1 MAKNVADDVLRR
13 MNKML
18 ADREAEIQNLADMRE
33 AAEVEKANCETLVEA
48 AKDKMDLCAF
58 QDARRKAQDAQD
70 RMELYTARID
80 KISAARLVTEAESD
94 AVIDSLTAYEKD
106 LAKEYKQEADRI
118 VDQLRSVTYTYLN
131 RVKDTESVIHQW
143 THNIHPNFRSE
154 ITYKDGSNRMDHP
167 VPVHPGGYVGCS
179 SAISASRFLES
190 YGIKR
195 EEAPE
200 A

>member
-18 ADREAEIQNLADMRE
+18 ADRDAEIQNLVDLRA
-33 AAEVEKANCETLVEA
+33 AAENEKANCETLVEA

-70 RMELYTARID
+70 RIELYTSRID
-80 KISAARLVTEAESD
+80 KISSARMVTEAESD

-106 LAKEYKQEADRI
+106 LAKEFEQEAGRNI
-118 VDQLRSVTYTYLN
+118 DQLRSITYTYLS
-131 RVKDTESVIHQW
+131 RVKDAESVIHQW
-143 THNIHPNFRSE
+143 THNIHPNFRSAT
-154 ITYKDGSNRMDHP
+154 TYENGSNRMDHP
-167 VPVHPGGYVGCS
+167 VPVHPGGYRGCAA
-179 SAISASRFLES
+179 AISASRFIES
-190 YGIKR
+190 YGRER
-195 EEAPE
+195 EEADE